1 MKLQL
6 HFRKVSE
13 TCFTVLRTDGTAI
26 RTFTISQSLDVK
38 NNGTNI
44 LFTDKQGRQLQ
55 ELPITNFRNI
65 TIDDLPPF
73 STPKECVTALSAI
86 VNFKHGG
93 GTPVTTLSSDSVTNE
108 SSVEGDNVTE
118 ALDWL
123 KENAATGKDG
133 ITPHIGSNGNWYIG
147 ETDTGVKAE
156 GTNGN
161 DGATPYI
168 SGRNWWVNGVDTGV
182 QAQGQNGE
190 PGMQG
195 VPGKDGVPGQNGQ
208 DGDTPFIG
216 VNGNW
221 WIGKID
227 TGVAAQGEKGETGA
241 TGATGATGIQGTHG
255 NNGTD
260 GEDGKS
266 AYESALLGGMPE
278 TTSEEDF
285 YAILAETPEKLNRVT
300 STTPLDQAYVKKA
313 DGSQIM
319 IDIQPDAITASTM
332 VKRTTEGTIFCATP
346 THINNAANK
355 SYVDGQIT
363 LVNNRINGAEN
374 DISEINTRLD
384 EIEESG
390 EWQPWDVMHM
400 FPPFANSK
408 YHVIGNRC
416 FIQTEQTIYDGIPPI
431 LQNLPK
437 IPKPNCYLNVSC
449 QLHNQNGVAGA
460 FYAITESYSG
470 NMSIIVKQFGTP
482 IAFGDRII
490 ITGSYEIED

>member
-227 TGVAAQGEKGETGA
+227 TGVAAQGMP
-241 TGATGATGIQGTHG
+241 G
-255 NNGTD
+255 NN
-260 GEDGKS
+260 GKS
-266 AYESALLGGMPE
+266 AYESALLGGLPN
-278 TTSEEDF
+278 TTSEQDF
-285 YAILAETPEKLNRVT
+285 YEMLANSGGNVV
-300 STTPLDQAYVKKA
+300 S
-313 DGSQIM
+313 
-319 IDIQPDAITASTM
+319 
-332 VKRTTEGTIFCATP
+332 
-346 THINNAANK
+346 
-355 SYVDGQIT
+355 
-363 LVNNRINGAEN
+363 
-374 DISEINTRLD
+374 
-384 EIEESG
+384 ESG
-390 EWQPWDVMHM
+390 RWNT
-400 FPPFANSK
+400 FAGSNMIQGE
-408 YHVIGNRC
+408 YFVIGNMC
-416 FIQTEQTIYDGIPPI
+416 FITIHVLALRLPQGDTSLVG
-431 LQNLPK
+431 LPK
-437 IPKPNCYLNVSC
+437 IPADGEWTLSVSTRYYRAYIYTLGTVIIGNEIFLKESTPAT
-449 QLHNQNGVAGA
+449 QAG
-460 FYAITESYSG
+460 FNYES
-470 NMSIIVKQFGTP
+470 VT
-482 IAFGDRII
+482 
-490 ITGSYEIED
+490 ITGFYKIAE